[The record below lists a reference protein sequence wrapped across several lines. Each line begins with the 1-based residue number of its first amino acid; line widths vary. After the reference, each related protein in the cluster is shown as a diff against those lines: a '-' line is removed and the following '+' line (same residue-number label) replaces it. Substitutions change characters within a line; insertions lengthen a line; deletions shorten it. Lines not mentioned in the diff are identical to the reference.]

1 MMSEPIECPHN
12 VDGYCQISTHLADMP
27 VPIANDACAACIMQS
42 NPRSKNAVTCSKAIQ
57 YRTLVGM
64 LPTQEL
70 LDCVRPPSKGV
81 GTELEILIERTRTFL
96 RRLRLDWLLPP
107 PIDCGCSATK
117 ALMNAQGAGVCLKNR
132 HAHARDI
139 LHRWK
144 NHLPAIRFFPLVRFL
159 IERYIIRAANNL
171 QTKETTHG

>member
-1 MMSEPIECPHN
+1 
-12 VDGYCQISTHLADMP
+12 
-27 VPIANDACAACIMQS
+27 
-42 NPRSKNAVTCSKAIQ
+42 
-57 YRTLVGM
+57 M